1 MHKLKHFTVL
11 EIRTI
16 QLSILSPAGTSD
28 SVFAGEADSF
38 FHSCLDLLSLST
50 LSHFTLALCHF
61 FKQNV

>member
-1 MHKLKHFTVL
+1 MHKFEPFTVS

-28 SVFAGEADSF
+28 SVFAGEADF
-38 FHSCLDLLSLST
+38 FRCLDLLPLST

-61 FKQNV
+61 FKQNAY